1 MQYFRQLSR
10 SFVMLSLLTFI
21 LSIGFSGIALADE
34 KATEEKA
41 PMAEETAPAAEETA
55 PAAEETAPAAEETAP
70 AAEETAPAAEETAPP
85 AK

>member
-1 MQYFRQLSR
+1 MQYFRKLSQ

-21 LSIGFSGIALADE
+21 LAIGFSGIALADE

-70 AAEETAPAAEETAPP
+70 AAEETAPP

>member
-10 SFVMLSLLTFI
+10 SFVLLSLLTFM
-21 LSIGFSGIALADE
+21 LLVGFSGMALAEE

-70 AAEETAPAAEETAPP
+70 AAEEKAPAAE
-85 AK
+85 